1 MKMFLVVIM
10 LLNVFIGF
18 SNLQRCSWSTISSEV
33 KRVYTAPIS
42 KGEIEMIR
50 LYKNNQ
56 FEHLNYL
63 PTYGSKVEKTNS
75 DVPQNYLLERQIGS
89 YTLKKGKLSL
99 TYLHPTTSVIEKHKI
114 YIVEGGKLYENRW
127 QSFFNKERF
136 RFKVPVKTSVHF
148 PFYMAPTSGEIV
160 SNTEANEYLNLT
172 DLVTF
177 ITKKQFTSND
187 KINQISKFLINSLK
201 NNCKES
207 KDLISVNEEQLVKNI
222 LTGKDRTANS
232 YEFATALKVLSNYAD
247 LSVNTIEGQ
256 LKKSKGFGYEYIPC
270 YWNGLQTADNYFFYD
285 ISLGGD
291 WMNIN
296 PSVMIHS
303 HFPKDTINQ
312 RLNRALTWDEFTNRN
327 YLTPTNG
334 VQKSISFFPTSQFL
348 HVNKD
353 VEIILSETPKSIE
366 FFEFD
371 TLQDSFLE
379 KSIPIKFSVTQLNH
393 SNLLVRFFNLFK
405 KGKLIA
411 QMNSNISVSYLIIPD
426 ECSENGVSLYLSQF
440 NLDKTTK
447 TEEKCIVSI
456 INSVIPEG
464 KLTINNTSY
473 LNDFKRYKI
482 NPLIVSKNPIILEA
496 LKYYGVEEI
505 EGEKS
510 NALITSFFKETG
522 NQKIASDNNAWC
534 SVFVGYCAKKTG
546 YVSFAKANA
555 KSWLNVGK
563 VINEPQ
569 PGDIVVFWR
578 ETPSSWK
585 GHVAIYIG
593 KDALTGNIICLGG
606 NQDDK
611 VCLSLFNTS
620 NVLGYRRLVKP
631 TS

>member
-1 MKMFLVVIM
+1 
-10 LLNVFIGF
+10 
-18 SNLQRCSWSTISSEV
+18 
-33 KRVYTAPIS
+33 
-42 KGEIEMIR
+42 
-50 LYKNNQ
+50 
-56 FEHLNYL
+56 
-63 PTYGSKVEKTNS
+63 
-75 DVPQNYLLERQIGS
+75 
-89 YTLKKGKLSL
+89 
-99 TYLHPTTSVIEKHKI
+99 
-114 YIVEGGKLYENRW
+114 LYENRW
-127 QSFFNKERF
+127 QSFFNKEKF
-136 RFKVPVKTSVHF
+136 RFKVPIKTSVQF

-160 SNTEANEYLNLT
+160 SNTEAKEHLNIR

-187 KINQISKFLINSLK
+187 KINQISKFLFNSLK
-201 NNCKES
+201 NNCRES

-247 LSVNTIEGQ
+247 LRVNTIEGQ
-256 LKKSKGFGYEYIPC
+256 LKKSKGFGYEYIPY
-270 YWNGLQTADNYFFYD
+270 YWNGLQTADHCFFYD
-285 ISLGGD
+285 ISLGID
-291 WMNIN
+291 WMNIT

-312 RLNRALTWDEFTNRN
+312 HLNQPLTWDEFSTRN
-327 YLTPTNG
+327 YLTPTTG
-334 VQKSISFFPTSQFL
+334 VQKSVSFFPMSQFL

-371 TLQDSFLE
+371 TLQESFLA
-379 KSIPIKFSVTQLNH
+379 KSTPIKFSVTQLNQ
-393 SNLLVRFFNLFK
+393 SNLLVRFFNLLK

-411 QMNSNISVSYLIIPD
+411 HMNSNISVSYLIIPD
-426 ECSENGVSLYLSQF
+426 AYSENGISMYLSQF
-440 NLDKTTK
+440 NLEKCTN
-447 TEEKCIVSI
+447 TEENCIVSI
-456 INSVIPEG
+456 INSVMPEG
-464 KLTINNTSY
+464 KQTIKNTSY

-482 NPLIVSKNPIILEA
+482 NPLIVLKNPIITEA
-496 LKYYGVEEI
+496 LKYYGVEEVA
-505 EGEKS
+505 GEKS
-510 NALITSFFKETG
+510 NAFITSFFKETG

-555 KSWLNVGK
+555 KSWLKVGK
-563 VINEPQ
+563 EINEPQ

-578 ETPSSWK
+578 ETPLSWK

-606 NQDDK
+606 NQNDK
-611 VCLSLFNTS
+611 VCLSLFSRS
-620 NVLGYRRLVKP
+620 NVLGYRRLIKP